1 MLVTVSFIDST
12 LCPASTV
19 LKVAPVNSVAPLSP
33 SVKVGEAP
41 VAVRV
46 GSSLSAAT
54 VTVEATERA
63 FILSFDPALEPLST
77 ISVRVTTRLLPV
89 EGS

>member
-1 MLVTVSFIDST
+1 MALEE
-12 LCPASTV
+12 
-19 LKVAPVNSVAPLSP
+19 KSP
-33 SVKVGEAP
+33 WLPPPSIKVGLSP
-41 VAVRV
+41 VAVKV

-63 FILSFDPALEPLST
+63 AMLSLEPLLEPLST

-89 EGS
+89 EGSCAVFLY